1 MRHASR
7 LCLRAKQAELRRFSP
22 SFSSLVSDSVV
33 TSRKGSQY
41 FWLFSST
48 HGTRRDV
55 GIDRV
60 DRGSGSEKVKMKVK
74 VEAKVKVKVKVF
86 SSRATEPA
94 ETDQCGG

>member
-1 MRHASR
+1 M
-7 LCLRAKQAELRRFSP
+7 
-22 SFSSLVSDSVV
+22 
-33 TSRKGSQY
+33 
-41 FWLFSST
+41 
-48 HGTRRDV
+48 
-55 GIDRV
+55 